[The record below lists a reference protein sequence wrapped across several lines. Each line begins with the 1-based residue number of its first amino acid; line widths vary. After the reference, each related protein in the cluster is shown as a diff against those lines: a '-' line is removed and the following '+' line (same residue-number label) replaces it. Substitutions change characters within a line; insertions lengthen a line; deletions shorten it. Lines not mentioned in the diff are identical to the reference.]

1 MLLKYC
7 TQHKHRINYVLQG
20 PCLAHEIIY
29 IKPMQLDYTKNI
41 KHIIILMC
49 NGVLFRIYKIKH
61 QSNIIS
67 NGAYS
72 HKCYLKNSG
81 YYTYLWSARA

>member
-1 MLLKYC
+1 MFLKSG
-7 TQHKHRINYVLQG
+7 TQDKHLINYVLQG
-20 PCLAHEIIY
+20 PCLEHESIY
-29 IKPMQLDYTKNI
+29 IKPMQLAYAKNI
-41 KHIIILMC
+41 KHIIIVMC
-49 NGVLFRIYKIKH
+49 SGVLFQIYKIKH
-61 QSNIIS
+61 QRNIIS